1 MAKDKETQ
9 DRNNNEQPTEIPVGG
24 PEDDAS
30 QEVETGPD
38 ELTDEELLEK
48 KFAQAEAK
56 IEELEDQRL
65 RALAEL
71 ENYKKRMARQFDD
84 AIRTGN
90 DRILSE
96 LLEIADNFERAL
108 QHSDGAEGANGAV
121 TDGTRM
127 IYGQLKTLLER
138 HGVTPI
144 ESVGQRFDPN
154 LHEALLQVASDEY
167 DEGVVAQ
174 EVTRGYMIDDRV
186 LRHARVAVSKG
197 PEGKTGEENQG

>member
-1 MAKDKETQ
+1 MPIVTDVHE
-9 DRNNNEQPTEIPVGG
+9 
-24 PEDDAS
+24 AS
-30 QEVETGPD
+30 QAKLAGQVADCLQIPAFLCRQTDLLVACGKTGKPVNI
-38 ELTDEELLEK
+38 K
-48 KFAQAEAK
+48 KG
-56 IEELEDQRL
+56 
-65 RALAEL
+65 
-71 ENYKKRMARQFDD
+71 QFVSPGEMKNCVQKV
-84 AIRTGN
+84 RSTGN
-90 DRILSE
+90 DKILSE